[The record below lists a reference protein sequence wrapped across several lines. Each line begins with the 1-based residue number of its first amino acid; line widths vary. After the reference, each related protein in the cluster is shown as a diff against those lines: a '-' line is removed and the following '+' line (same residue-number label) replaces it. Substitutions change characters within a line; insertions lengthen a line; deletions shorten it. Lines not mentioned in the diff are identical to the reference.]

1 MSKIKL
7 GKRLPFLA
15 LPMCLAGAKVDG
27 RPNFCA
33 IAWFTMI
40 DDEPPT
46 IGMVMGKKRKT
57 KDGILE
63 NRTFSINIP
72 DSKLAVE
79 TDWCGLNTGY
89 KVDKSGVFEVSYGA
103 LGSAPLID
111 SCPISLECKLSQV
124 IELEGVDLVIGEIE
138 EVHMD
143 ERCMTRGKPDPSKM
157 DPLLLLMPGG
167 PYFSLGQK
175 VADAYKVGKGFKPKK
190 VVK

>member
-1 MSKIKL
+1 
-7 GKRLPFLA
+7 
-15 LPMCLAGAKVDG
+15 MCLAGAKVDG

-111 SCPISLECKLSQV
+111 SCPISLECKLSRV
-124 IELEGVDLVIGEIE
+124 IELESVDLVIGEIE

-143 ERCMTRGKPDPSKM
+143 ESCMTGGKPDPSKM
-157 DPLLLLMPGG
+157 DPLLLLMPDG